1 MASGTKS
8 EALES
13 IGFVPFTMVMM
24 VRRAILSVAALIAL
38 SQAAMAG
45 APLFGH
51 VSCSVVRFYVA
62 KYSEAA
68 AEKWARGHGASDAE
82 IETARQCLH
91 RNTDVQTASLAPK
104 AQVVAPVTEHEGT
117 QHKSDERG
125 PDQSS
130 SQLPVEGRRA
140 DPEQDSHDDEPAI
153 RGVVLPRDIQDHS
166 TEHVT
171 EAKDDLVPS
180 DGKTSTLR
188 RGNVSGMHRAYS
200 ARATTP
206 VAWLK
211 RLWDHL
217 TRRPQFNVA
226 LLHVRGGRR

>member
-13 IGFVPFTMVMM
+13 IAFVPFTMVMM
-24 VRRAILSVAALIAL
+24 MRRAILSVAALIAL
-38 SQAAMAG
+38 SQTAMAG
-45 APLFGH
+45 VPLFGH

-91 RNTDVQTASLAPK
+91 RSTDVQTASLAPK
-104 AQVVAPVTEHEGT
+104 SQVVAPVTEHEGI
-117 QHKSDERG
+117 QHKSADRG

-130 SQLPVEGRRA
+130 SQVPVEDRRA
-140 DPEQDSHDDEPAI
+140 DPEHDSHDDEPAI
-153 RGVVLPRDIQDHS
+153 GGTVPPRVQDHS

-171 EAKDDLVPS
+171 ETKDDLVPS

-188 RGNVSGMHRAYS
+188 RGNVSGMHHAYS

-211 RLWDHL
+211 RLWVHI

-226 LLHVRGGRR
+226 SLHVRGRR